1 MANDHARIRRDIWA
15 DIDWRRLTSSAQWLY
30 VHLLTNRTL
39 TFAGIA
45 DWRPNRIAALTADL
59 GAADVN
65 MFAGELIRERFI
77 LPDLET
83 EEVLIRSWVKHDGL
97 LRSPNMTKAL
107 IKAHEATAS
116 NVLRAVIVDQL
127 TRLMEAETEG
137 CWDLLDPL
145 LATDSMTFEEGVE
158 ILSGNP
164 SENPSGNPSGK
175 GSAKGFEN
183 RAPLHTPYSFLHSP
197 SSSSSLP
204 VPHQDDEDSEQMM
217 SATRHRSAS

>member
-15 DIDWRRLTSSAQWLY
+15 DTDWRHLTSPAQWLY
-30 VHLLTNRTL
+30 IHLLTTHTL
-39 TFAGIA
+39 TFVGIA

-59 GAADVN
+59 AAADVD

-83 EEVLIRSWVKHDGL
+83 EEVLVRSWVKHDGL

-116 NVLRAVIVDQL
+116 NVLRAVAIDQL
-127 TRLMEAETEG
+127 VNLMDSGAEG
-137 CWDLLDPL
+137 CWELLDPML
-145 LATDSMTFEEGVE
+145 EGDRKTFEEGVE

-164 SENPSGNPSGK
+164 SGKGSGK
-175 GSAKGFEN
+175 GSEN
-183 RAPLHTPYSFLHSP
+183 RALLHTPYSFLHSP
-197 SSSSSLP
+197 SSSSPLP
-204 VPHQDDEDSEQMM
+204 VPHQGDSEDGDMM
-217 SATRHRSAS
+217 SATRQRSAS

>member
-15 DIDWRRLTSSAQWLY
+15 DTDWRRLTSSAQWLY

-39 TFAGIA
+39 TFVGIA

-59 GAADVN
+59 TASDVDL
-65 MFAGELIRERFI
+65 FAGELIRERFI

-107 IKAHEATAS
+107 IKAHEGTAS
-116 NVLRAVIVDQL
+116 NVLRAVVIDQL
-127 TRLMEAETEG
+127 QRLAESGGGG
-137 CWDLLDPL
+137 CWELLDPML
-145 LATDSMTFEEGVE
+145 EGDPMTFEEGVE
-158 ILSGNP
+158 VLSVD
-164 SENPSGNPSGK
+164 PSGNPSGK
-175 GSAKGFEN
+175 GSGKGSEN

-197 SSSSSLP
+197 SSSSPLP
-204 VPHQDDEDSEQMM
+204 VCHQGDGGGEQMM
-217 SATRHRSAS
+217 SATRQRSAS

>member
-15 DIDWRRLTSSAQWLY
+15 DTDWRRLTSPAQWLY
-30 VHLLTNRTL
+30 FHLLTTHTL
-39 TFAGIA
+39 TFVGIA

-59 GAADVN
+59 TAADVD

-83 EEVLIRSWVKHDGL
+83 EEVLVRSWVKHDGL

-116 NVLRAVIVDQL
+116 NVLRAVAIDQL
-127 TRLMEAETEG
+127 VNLMDSGAEG
-137 CWDLLDPL
+137 CWELLDPML
-145 LATDSMTFEEGVE
+145 EGDRKTFEEGVE

-164 SENPSGNPSGK
+164 SGKGSEKGSGK
-175 GSAKGFEN
+175 GSEN
-183 RAPLHTPYSFLHSP
+183 RALLHTPYSFLHSP
-197 SSSSSLP
+197 SSSSPLP
-204 VPHQDDEDSEQMM
+204 APHQGDSEDGDMM
-217 SATRHRSAS
+217 SATRQRSAS